1 MAEKSLK
8 KRFVSNASWQMA
20 QQIYSMIL
28 SLVIGSVSA
37 RYLGPGNY
45 GLLNYGESLISLM
58 ATLTGLGLDEV
69 IMNELV
75 MKKDKTGTLLGTA
88 LVMRLL
94 ASVVGVF
101 AIIAIIIT
109 LEPDNKMLWVITIL
123 QTFQLFGNLY
133 YVFNYWFQVELKSKY
148 VSIAYIIGLTVSGIW
163 RIVILMQSASVEFFA
178 MTASIQGFVVLLI
191 VAICFFKISH
201 ERLRFNKSVA
211 KELIS
216 KSYHFIISGIAIM
229 IYMQMDKVMIGK
241 MLGEEQLGYYSAASK
256 VANLWL
262 FVPRALINSARP
274 LIIEGKKIDKEEN
287 TNKEYKKRLV
297 KSVFGISM
305 LGLVVGMGFTFFGWI
320 PVRVLY
326 GVAYASATPVL
337 AILIWS
343 TGLSQ
348 LGTINGIWIVTEGY
362 NRFLKY
368 TVWMGAIV
376 NLILNYVLINYFGII
391 GAAVA
396 TFMAQFTVQFIAPAC
411 IPSLRQY
418 FGIYAAAFKELFNI
432 KYYMNIAKNKV
443 LAGRKT
449 ND

>member
-1 MAEKSLK
+1 MAKKSLK
-8 KRFVSNASWQMA
+8 KQFVSNASWQMA
-20 QQIYSMIL
+20 QQIYSMLL
-28 SLVIGSVSA
+28 SLVIGSISA

-45 GLLNYGESLISLM
+45 GLINYGESLISLM

-75 MKKDKTGTLLGTA
+75 MKKDKTGTLIGTA

-101 AIIAIIIT
+101 AIVAIIIT
-109 LEPDNKMLWVITIL
+109 LEPNNKILWVITIL

-163 RIVILMQSASVEFFA
+163 RVIILVKNASVEFFA
-178 MTASIQGFVVLLI
+178 MTASIQGIVVLFI
-191 VAICFFKISH
+191 VAICFFTISH
-201 ERLRFNKSVA
+201 ERLHFDKNVA
-211 KELIS
+211 KDLIS
-216 KSYHFIISGIAIM
+216 KSYHFIISSIAIM
-229 IYMQMDKVMIGK
+229 IYMQMDKIMIGK
-241 MLGEEQLGYYSAASK
+241 MLGQEQLGYYSAAST

-274 LIIEGKKIDKEEN
+274 LIIEGKKIDNKNN
-287 TNKEYKKRLV
+287 TNNVYKDRLI

-305 LGLVVGMGFTFFGWI
+305 LGLVVGLCFTFLGWI

-326 GVAYASATPVL
+326 GTAYMSAVPVL
-337 AILIWS
+337 AMLIWS
-343 TGLSQ
+343 TSLSQ

-362 NRFLKY
+362 NRLLKY

-376 NLILNYVLINYFGII
+376 NLILNYVLIRYWGIT
-391 GAAVA
+391 GAAIA
-396 TFMAQFTVQFIAPAC
+396 TFMAQFTVQFIGPAC

-418 FGIYAAAFKELFNI
+418 FDIYVSVAKELFNI
-432 KYYMNIAKNKV
+432 KYYINAVKEKILIEKGK
-443 LAGRKT
+443 K
-449 ND
+449 

>member
-1 MAEKSLK
+1 MEEKSLK
-8 KRFVSNASWQMA
+8 KQFVSNASWQMA

-28 SLVIGSVSA
+28 SLVIGSISA

-75 MKKDKTGTLLGTA
+75 MKKEKTGTLLGTA

-94 ASVVGVF
+94 ASIVGVF
-101 AIIAIIIT
+101 AIVAIIVT
-109 LEPDNKMLWVITIL
+109 LEPNNKLLWVITIL

-133 YVFNYWFQVELKSKY
+133 YVFNYWFQAKLKSKY
-148 VSIAYIIGLTVSGIW
+148 VSIAYIIGLTVSGVW
-163 RIVILMQSASVEFFA
+163 RIVILMKNASVEFFA
-178 MTASIQGFVVLLI
+178 MTASVQGIVVLLI
-191 VAICFFKISH
+191 VGVCFFTVSH
-201 ERLRFNKSVA
+201 EKLHFDLAVA
-211 KELIS
+211 KELIC

-262 FVPRALINSARP
+262 FVPRALINSSRP
-274 LIIEGKKIDKEEN
+274 IIIEGKKIDKEKN
-287 TNKEYKKRLV
+287 TNKEFKNRLV
-297 KSVFGISM
+297 KTVFGISM
-305 LGLVVGMGFTFFGWI
+305 LGLVVGLCFTFFGWI

-326 GVAYASATPVL
+326 GAAYSSATPVL

-343 TGLSQ
+343 TSLSQ

-362 NRFLKY
+362 NNLLKY
-368 TVWMGAIV
+368 TVWMGAFV
-376 NLILNYVLINYFGII
+376 NLVLNYVLIRMCGIV
-391 GAAVA
+391 GAAIA
-396 TFMAQFTVQFIAPAC
+396 TFMAQFTVQFLGPAF
-411 IPSLRQY
+411 IPSLRNY
-418 FGIYAAAFKELFNI
+418 FEVYVAAFKEIFHMGYYI
-432 KYYMNIAKNKV
+432 KTVKQRF
-443 LAGRKT
+443 LAGRRGK
-449 ND
+449 

>member
-1 MAEKSLK
+1 MVEKSLK

-28 SLVIGSVSA
+28 SLVIGSISA

-69 IMNELV
+69 IVNELV
-75 MKKDKTGTLLGTA
+75 MKKDKTGTLIGTA

-101 AIIAIIIT
+101 AVIAIIIT
-109 LEPDNKMLWVITIL
+109 LEPTNKLLWVITIL

-148 VSIAYIIGLTVSGIW
+148 VSVAYIIGLTASSIW
-163 RIVILMQSASVEFFA
+163 RVVILIQNASVEFFA
-178 MTASIQGFVVLLI
+178 MTASIQGIIVLLI
-191 VAICFFKISH
+191 VAICFFTISH
-201 ERLRFNKSVA
+201 EKLRFNMSIA
-211 KELIS
+211 KELLG
-216 KSYHFIISGIAIM
+216 KSYHFIISSIAIM

-241 MLGEEQLGYYSAASK
+241 MLGDEQLGYYSAASK

-274 LIIEGKKIDKEEN
+274 LIIEGKKIDKEKN
-287 TNKEYKKRLV
+287 TNKEYKIRLV
-297 KSVFGISM
+297 KCVFGISM
-305 LGLVVGMGFTFFGWI
+305 LGIVVGMCFTFFGWI
-320 PVRVLY
+320 PIRVLY
-326 GVAYASATPVL
+326 GAVYASATPVL

-343 TGLSQ
+343 TCLSQ

-368 TVWMGAIV
+368 TVWIGAIV
-376 NLILNYVLINYFGII
+376 NLVLNYILIGYFGII
-391 GAAVA
+391 GAAIA

-418 FGIYAAAFKELFNI
+418 FQVYIAAFKVLLNA
-432 KYYMNIAKNKV
+432 KYYINLVKNKV
-443 LAGRKT
+443 LAGRK

>member
-1 MAEKSLK
+1 MEEKNLK

-28 SLVIGSVSA
+28 SLIIGSISA
-37 RYLGPGNY
+37 RYLGPNNY

-75 MKKDKTGTLLGTA
+75 MKKDKTGTLIGTA

-94 ASVVGVF
+94 ASIVGVF
-101 AIIAIIIT
+101 AVAAIIIT
-109 LEPDNKMLWVITIL
+109 LEPGNKLLWVITIL

-148 VSIAYIIGLTVSGIW
+148 VSIAYIIGLTVSGVW
-163 RIVILMQSASVEFFA
+163 RVVILMKNASVEFFA
-178 MTASIQGFVVLLI
+178 MTASIQGIVVLLI
-191 VAICFFKISH
+191 VAACFFSISH
-201 ERLRFNKSVA
+201 EKLHFEKNVA
-211 KELIS
+211 KELIR

-241 MLGEEQLGYYSAASK
+241 MLGEEQLGYSSAASK
-256 VANLWL
+256 VANLWI

-274 LIIEGKKIDKEEN
+274 LIIEGKKIDEEKN
-287 TNKEYKKRLV
+287 SNSEYKNRLV
-297 KSVFGISM
+297 KAVFGISM
-305 LGLVVGMGFTFFGWI
+305 LGLFVGLCFTFFGWI

-326 GVAYASATPVL
+326 GTAYSSAVPVL

-343 TGLSQ
+343 TSLSQ

-362 NRFLKY
+362 NRLLKY
-368 TVWMGAIV
+368 TVWMGAFV
-376 NLILNYVLINYFGII
+376 NLALNYILIRIYGIT
-391 GAAVA
+391 GAAIA
-396 TFMAQFTVQFIAPAC
+396 TFMAQFTVQFIGPAC
-411 IPSLRQY
+411 IPSLRKY
-418 FGIYAAAFKELFNI
+418 FEVYTSAFREIFNI
-432 KYYMNIAKNKV
+432 KYYINAVRKKV
-443 LAGRKT
+443 SIGRKK
-449 ND
+449 